1 MCVAQRERSA
11 SAARAQRELSAPA
24 PAHARQHP
32 KASRARRRARSRR
45 RRSRSSRDAGT
56 PTDRARR
63 ARAGTPRAASPRR
76 NNPRASPACARS
88 RVRSCMQAHAERGAR
103 DGEARRRRPS
113 ACGRPPAKHARMA
126 RHKGGRSTTTPL
138 PRMRAC
144 TCVRST
150 QPQEAR
156 LERPSSPP
164 RSRPASSDQA
174 HRASSVG
181 SHLEGGPFRLFRL
194 FRLFRGEEERRHF
207 TPPSGLYLGIRT
219 ISTRGGWSC

>member
-1 MCVAQRERSA
+1 MRDEEGELLPSSWTAHGSGSPEAGVCVAQRERSA

-24 PAHARQHP
+24 HEYANTQKPVARAAELGAAVAAAAQLAGRRHTHGPSPSRPRRHAACG
-32 KASRARRRARSRR
+32 KFASRQPANQ
-45 RRSRSSRDAGT
+45 
-56 PTDRARR
+56 
-63 ARAGTPRAASPRR
+63 PR
-76 NNPRASPACARS
+76 
-88 RVRSCMQAHAERGAR
+88 HRGAR

-113 ACGRPPAKHARMA
+113 ACGRPPARHARMA

-138 PRMRAC
+138 PCMRAC

-181 SHLEGGPFRLFRL
+181 SHLEGRLRL
-194 FRLFRGEEERRHF
+194 IKLDCVLRKG
-207 TPPSGLYLGIRT
+207 TQSN
-219 ISTRGGWSC
+219 W